1 MIRRTYIPV
10 LIGSL
15 ALGTTLLTGCGKEAA
30 HNEAEHGEHAEE
42 GEGGGGGATFKEGSG
57 LLLAPEVVRA
67 LSITTV
73 EAAERSLARTL
84 NVTAQVYATGSGAR
98 AVALVSAGQAEG
110 LKPGLR
116 ATVKSSNEAVVE
128 LTAISRIA
136 EKASGQVELVFSLA
150 NAPTLALGDT
160 VTLTIS
166 IAADSPALV
175 VPRSALLDT
184 ATGTFVYVVN
194 GTAYLRTPVKTGAAD
209 DNYIEITEG
218 LYEGDTV
225 VVTPV
230 NQLWLSELR
239 LTKGGGHS
247 H

>member
-57 LLLAPEVVRA
+57 LLLAP
-67 LSITTV
+67 